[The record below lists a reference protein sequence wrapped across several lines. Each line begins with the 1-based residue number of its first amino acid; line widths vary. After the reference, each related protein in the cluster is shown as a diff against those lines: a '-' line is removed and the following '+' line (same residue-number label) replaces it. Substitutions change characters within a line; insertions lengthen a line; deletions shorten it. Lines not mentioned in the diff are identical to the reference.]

1 MEKPLTAA
9 QIISRAWGGLVPCGT
24 DPAAAIE
31 AHCWALKQWQS
42 TGDVS
47 DRPLADLT
55 LRTVMFCR
63 LAETADAQ
71 MVIDYLAAL
80 PVEAWS
86 EHPEQSAE
94 KFREATLDYLR
105 RVIGWRQAG

>member
-31 AHCWALKQWQS
+31 AHGWALKQWQA
-42 TGDVS
+42 TGDAN
-47 DRPLADLT
+47 DWPLADLT

-63 LAETADAQ
+63 LPEAADAQ
-71 MVIDYLAAL
+71 IVIDYLAAL
-80 PVEAWS
+80 PAEAWS
-86 EHPEQSAE
+86 DHPEQSAE
-94 KFREATLDYLR
+94 KFREATLDYYR
-105 RVIGWRQAG
+105 RIGWRLAD